1 MSAKHSAAAKRIGE
15 LRRAIDEA
23 NHRYYV
29 LSRPTIADAE
39 WDAWM
44 RELERLEAEHPEL
57 VTADS
62 PTQRVGAPVVGLKKI
77 VRAVPM
83 LSLENAFD
91 EDEIRAWDE
100 QLRNYLGNA
109 AAGLVY
115 SAEPKFDGVS
125 LEVTYEDGV
134 LTRAST
140 RGDGTTG
147 EDVTHNAKT
156 IRALPLKL
164 HGSPDSP
171 DSPGSPGSPGSPN
184 STDQPVPRL
193 LEVRG
198 EAIIAKQEFREL
210 NAELVDAGV
219 EPFANPRNLT
229 SGTLKQ
235 LDPAQAKRRPMRM
248 FCYGL
253 GRTEGFEPNSQREL
267 LDRFVEL
274 GLPTSRAMTTF
285 GDLEAMLAAYRDLHR
300 RRDELPFEIDG
311 MVIKVDAFALRER
324 LGTRSRSPR
333 WALACKFPAQ
343 QATTT
348 VNDILIQVGRTGTL
362 TPVAALAPVQ
372 VGGVTVSRATLHNA
386 DQIAKLDVRKGDTV
400 FIERAGDVI
409 PRVVSVVKEKRPH
422 DAQPFAM
429 PTACPTCGTAVVKV
443 DDEVAVRCPNE
454 RCPDRV
460 LGQVELFV
468 SRGGAN
474 IDGLGPKLVA
484 QLVERGLVSD
494 LADLYRLRVEDVMT
508 LERMGEKSA
517 AKLIAGIDAARRVPL
532 GRFLFG
538 LGIVHVGETVAEALA
553 ERFGSL
559 DALKSATQAEV
570 MAEKGIGEE
579 VARSVASWFAD
590 PKNREILDRM
600 EELGVRTSYE
610 ARQAVRTSGPF
621 VNKTVLFTG
630 TLASQTRPEAE
641 EKVKERGGRIL
652 KAVSKNL
659 DLLVAG
665 ADAGSKLKKAQEL
678 GLRIVDE
685 EEFLKLL
692 KASDS

>member
-1 MSAKHSAAAKRIGE
+1 MSAKKSAAAQRIVE

-29 LSRPTIADAE
+29 LSRPTISDAE
-39 WDAWM
+39 WDALL
-44 RELERLEAEHPEL
+44 RELERLESEHPEL

-62 PTQRVGAPVVGLKKI
+62 PTQRVGAPVSGLKKV
-77 VRAVPM
+77 VRDVPM

-109 AAGLVY
+109 ATGIVY

-125 LEVTYEDGV
+125 LEVTYEDGA

-164 HGSPDSP
+164 QGEAI
-171 DSPGSPGSPGSPN
+171 
-184 STDQPVPRL
+184 PRL

-198 EAIIAKQEFREL
+198 EAIIAKREFRQL
-210 NAELVDAGV
+210 NDELVEAGE

-253 GRTEGFEPNSQREL
+253 GRTEGFEPTSQREV
-267 LDRFVEL
+267 LDRLVEF
-274 GLPTSRAMTTF
+274 GLPTPRDMTTF
-285 GDLEAMLAAYRDLHR
+285 GDLDAMLAAYRDLHR
-300 RRDELPFEIDG
+300 RRNELPFEIDG
-311 MVIKVDAFALRER
+311 MVIKVDSFSLRER

-348 VNDILIQVGRTGTL
+348 VEDILIQVGRTGTL
-362 TPVAALAPVQ
+362 TPVAALAPCQ

-386 DQIAKLDVRKGDTV
+386 DQIAKLDVRVGDTV

-409 PRVVSVVKEKRPH
+409 PRVVSVVKEKRP
-422 DAQPFAM
+422 AGTRAFVM
-429 PTACPTCGTAVVKV
+429 PDVCPTCKTAVVKAE
-443 DDEVAVRCPNE
+443 DEVAVRCPNPC
-454 RCPDRV
+454 CPDRV
-460 LGQVELFV
+460 LRQVELFV

-474 IDGLGPKLVA
+474 IDGLGPKLVE
-484 QLVERGLVSD
+484 QLVQRGLVTD
-494 LADLYRLRVEDVMT
+494 LADLYRLNVEDVLD

-517 AKLIAGIDAARRVPL
+517 AKLIAGIAAAREVQLP
-532 GRFLFG
+532 RFLFG
-538 LGIVHVGETVAEALA
+538 LGIVHVGETVAQALA
-553 ERFGSL
+553 ERFESL
-559 DALKSATQAEV
+559 AALRSATAEEL

-579 VARSVASWFAD
+579 VARSVASWFAE
-590 PKNREILDRM
+590 PKNQDLLDRM
-600 EELGVRTSYE
+600 EALGVRTSYE
-610 ARQAVRTSGPF
+610 ARRVARTSGPF

-659 DLLVAG
+659 DLLIAG
-665 ADAGSKLKKAQEL
+665 DEAGSKLKKAQEL
-678 GLRIVDE
+678 GLRVVDE
-685 EEFLKLL
+685 AEFLQML
-692 KASDS
+692 KESDA

>member
-1 MSAKHSAAAKRIGE
+1 MSEKRSIAARVRE
-15 LRRAIDEA
+15 LRHAIDEA

-29 LSRPTIADAE
+29 LSRPTISDAQ
-39 WDAWM
+39 WDVLM
-44 RELERLEAEHPEL
+44 RELQRLEAEHPEL

-62 PTQRVGAPVVGLKKI
+62 PTQRVGAPVVGLKKV
-77 VRAVPM
+77 VREVPM

-91 EDEIRAWDE
+91 EDEIRAWGD
-100 QLRNYLGNA
+100 QLRNFLGDA
-109 AAGLVY
+109 ATELVF

-125 LEVTYEDGV
+125 LEVTYEDGM

-140 RGDGTTG
+140 RGDGITG

-164 HGSPDSP
+164 HGAKL
-171 DSPGSPGSPGSPN
+171 
-184 STDQPVPRL
+184 PRL

-198 EAIIAKQEFREL
+198 EAIIAKEEFRQL
-210 NAELVDAGV
+210 NQELVDAGE

-235 LDPAQAKRRPMRM
+235 LDPKQAKRRPMRM

-253 GRTEGFEPNSQREL
+253 GQAEGFDVASQREL
-267 LDRFVEL
+267 LERFVAF
-274 GLPTSRAMTTF
+274 GLPTPSGMTTF
-285 GDLEAMLAAYRDLHR
+285 GDLDAVLGAYRDLHQR
-300 RRDELPFEIDG
+300 RNALPFEIDG
-311 MVIKVDAFALRER
+311 MVIKVDTFALRER
-324 LGTRSRSPR
+324 LGFRARSPR

-348 VNDILIQVGRTGTL
+348 VEDILIQVGRTGTL
-362 TPVAALAPVQ
+362 TPVAALTPVQ

-422 DAQPFAM
+422 GTHPFVM
-429 PTACPTCGTAVVKV
+429 PTQCPTCGTPVVKA
-443 DDEVAVRCPNE
+443 DEEVAVRCPNVS
-454 RCPDRV
+454 CPDRV
-460 LGQVELFV
+460 LRQVELFV

-474 IDGLGPKLVA
+474 IEGLGPKLVQ
-484 QLVERGLVSD
+484 QLVERGLVKD
-494 LADLYRLRVEDVMT
+494 LADIYRLRVEDVLD

-517 AKLIAGIDAARRVPL
+517 AKLIAGIDAARSVPL
-532 GRFLFG
+532 ARFLFG

-553 ERFGSL
+553 ERFESL
-559 DALKSATQAEV
+559 TALRAASV
-570 MAEKGIGEE
+570 DDLMAEKGIGEE
-579 VARSVASWFAD
+579 VARSVASWFAE
-590 PKNREILDRM
+590 PKNLELLDRM
-600 EELGVRTSYE
+600 EESGVRTTVVPRKP
-610 ARQAVRTSGPF
+610 ARSSGPF
-621 VNKTVLFTG
+621 ANKTVLFTG
-630 TLASQTRPEAE
+630 TLTSRTRQEAE
-641 EKVKERGGRIL
+641 EQVKERGGRIL

-659 DLLVAG
+659 DLLVVG
-665 ADAGSKLKKAQEL
+665 DDAGSKLKKAQEL

-685 EEFLKLL
+685 AEFLSML

>member
-1 MSAKHSAAAKRIGE
+1 MSEKSGAAARIAK
-15 LRRAIDEA
+15 LRQAIDDA

-29 LSRPTIADAE
+29 LSRPTVSDAQ
-39 WDAWM
+39 WDTWM
-44 RELERLEAEHPEL
+44 RELQQLEADHPEL
-57 VTADS
+57 VTPES
-62 PTQRVGAPVVGLKKI
+62 PTQRVGAPVVGLKKV
-77 VRAVPM
+77 VRDVPM

-91 EDEIRAWDE
+91 EDEIRAWGE
-100 QLRNYLGNA
+100 QLTNFLGDA
-109 AAGLVY
+109 ASGLVF

-125 LEVTYEDGV
+125 LEVTYEDGL

-140 RGDGTTG
+140 RGDGITG

-156 IRALPLKL
+156 IRGLPLKL
-164 HGSPDSP
+164 AKPHGRSWPK
-171 DSPGSPGSPGSPN
+171 
-184 STDQPVPRL
+184 L

-198 EAIIAKQEFREL
+198 EVLIAKQEFRQLNQEL
-210 NAELVDAGV
+210 LDAGD

-235 LDPAQAKRRPMRM
+235 LDPKQAKRRPMRM

-253 GRTEGFEPNSQREL
+253 GRADGLDVTTQREL

-274 GLPTSRAMTTF
+274 GLPTPAGMTTF
-285 GDLEAMLAAYRDLHR
+285 GDLDAMLAAYRELHAK
-300 RRDELPFEIDG
+300 RDTLPFEIDG
-311 MVIKVDAFALRER
+311 MVIKVDTFALRER

-348 VNDILIQVGRTGTL
+348 VEDILIQVGRTGTL

-422 DAQPFAM
+422 GTHPFRM
-429 PTACPTCGTAVVKV
+429 PERCPTCGTAVVKAE
-443 DDEVAVRCPNE
+443 DEVAVRCPNVG
-454 RCPDRV
+454 CPDRV
-460 LGQVELFV
+460 LRQVELFV
-468 SRGGAN
+468 SRGGAD
-474 IDGLGPKLVA
+474 IDGFGPKLVQ
-484 QLVERGLVSD
+484 QLVERGLVKD
-494 LADLYRLRVEDVMT
+494 LADIYRLTVDDVT
-508 LERMGEKSA
+508 ELDRMGDKSA
-517 AKLIAGIDAARRVPL
+517 AKLIAGIDAARTVPL
-532 GRFLFG
+532 SRFLFG

-553 ERFGSL
+553 ERFESL
-559 DALKSATQAEV
+559 AALRAATQDDL

-579 VARSVASWFAD
+579 VARSVASWFAE
-590 PKNREILDRM
+590 PKNRELLDRM
-600 EELGVRTSYE
+600 EAHGVRTTTIAKKP
-610 ARQAVRTSGPF
+610 ARTTGPF
-621 VNKTVLFTG
+621 ANKTVLFTG
-630 TLASQTRPEAE
+630 TLTGQTRQEAE

-659 DLLVAG
+659 DLLVVG
-665 ADAGSKLKKAQEL
+665 EDAGSKLKKAQEL
-678 GLRIVDE
+678 GIRVVDE
-685 EEFLKLL
+685 AEFLQML
-692 KASDS
+692 KASDG